1 MKKIAN
7 YLWVEKNEDD
17 YTIRMTAELQDDVGT
32 IGFVH
37 FTDKEVLAVHDEILS
52 LEASKTVM
60 AILTPLAGR
69 VVALNTAALDEPTLL
84 NSEKPEENWLVRLTD
99 VEEAAFL
106 ALEDA

>member
-1 MKKIAN
+1 MKKFAN
-7 YLWVEKNEDD
+7 YLWVEKEDEV

-32 IGFVH
+32 LGFVS
-37 FTDKEVLAVHDEILS
+37 FTDKDVLEVHDEILN

-69 VVALNTAALDEPTLL
+69 VVEYNNAAINQPTLL

-99 VEEAAFL
+99 VSEEAFL

>member
-1 MKKIAN
+1 MKKFAN
-7 YLWVEKNEDD
+7 YLWVEKEDEV

-32 IGFVH
+32 LGFVS
-37 FTDKEVLAVHDEILS
+37 FTDKDVLEVHDEILN

-69 VVALNTAALDEPTLL
+69 VVEHNIAAINQPTLL

-99 VEEAAFL
+99 VSEEAFL

>member
-1 MKKIAN
+1 MKKFAN
-7 YLWVEKNEDD
+7 YLWVEKEDEV

-32 IGFVH
+32 LGFVS
-37 FTDKEVLAVHDEILS
+37 FTDKDVLEVHDEILN

-69 VVALNTAALDEPTLL
+69 VVEYNIAAINQPTLL
-84 NSEKPEENWLVRLTD
+84 NSEKPEENWLVRLTE
-99 VEEAAFL
+99 VSEAAFL

>member
-7 YLWVEKNEDD
+7 YLWVEKEGED
-17 YTIRMTAELQDDVGT
+17 YVIRMTAELQDDVGT
-32 IGFVH
+32 IGFVV
-37 FTDKEVLAVHDEILS
+37 FSQKEELEVNDEILN

-69 VVALNTAALDEPTLL
+69 VLDYNTAVVEQPTLL
-84 NSEKPEENWLVRLTD
+84 NSEKAEENWLVRLTD
-99 VEEAAFL
+99 VKEADFL

>member
-7 YLWVEKNEDD
+7 YLWVEKEGED
-17 YTIRMTAELQDDVGT
+17 YVIRMTAELQDDVGT
-32 IGFVH
+32 IGFVV
-37 FTDKEVLAVHDEILS
+37 FSQKEELEVNDEILN

-69 VVALNTAALDEPTLL
+69 VLAYNTAAVEQPTLL
-84 NSEKPEENWLVRLTD
+84 NSEKAEENWLVRLTD
-99 VEEAAFL
+99 VKEADFL